1 MVASWS
7 IAQSLTHPTSL
18 SPSQDQALPSQAPT
32 TTTFTT
38 IPYIRGTSVT
48 IKRILSPLGIRTT
61 FRRTNMQWQ
70 KDPIPEQ
77 ERSCAVYRIPCTNC
91 PRAYKGQTSRTLAQR
106 IKEHQRSVRYS
117 DIATSVLAEHS
128 NSTGHP
134 IQWDEVHVI
143 DTRPHTSRRCLLESW
158 AIHKEP
164 NPLNRELDSLP
175 HSHKTLIKH
184 S

>member
-1 MVASWS
+1 M
-7 IAQSLTHPTSL
+7 
-18 SPSQDQALPSQAPT
+18 
-32 TTTFTT
+32 
-38 IPYIRGTSVT
+38 
-48 IKRILSPLGIRTT
+48 
-61 FRRTNMQWQ
+61 
-70 KDPIPEQ
+70 
-77 ERSCAVYRIPCTNC
+77 PCTNC

-143 DTRPHTSRRCLLESW
+143 DTCPHTSRRCLLESW

-164 NPLNRELDSLP
+164 NPLNRELGSLP
-175 HSHKTLIKH
+175 HSYKTLIKH
-184 S
+184 SEFTSHQLLITNTHFNYILISFIVNCCIITHHINCHPHVFNHHTLCKPLPLKKAAASCRNIWQRIKSLPSDFQEDYTIVP